1 MSSKGQLIIVDEDAD
16 FAWLIDQLL
25 SSEGWQVSAF
35 AEVAMASAALETASP
50 TASPS
55 AVLLNLHIEQGAGF
69 ECLHRWHRS
78 LSCPIVVL
86 SALPSDAEQ
95 DKAQALGA
103 SAYLPKPFS
112 YEQLRA
118 TLHRLGAGATS

>member
-1 MSSKGQLIIVDEDAD
+1 MSSKGQLMVVDEDAD

-50 TASPS
+50 S

-69 ECLHRWHRS
+69 ECLHRWQRS

-118 TLHRLGAGATS
+118 TLHRVGAGATS